1 MRSLSPDFLSNYS
14 FDPSKGPGW
23 FYRGLRIQA
32 EVTTHQLAARW
43 ALNNLAEGARI
54 LDLATGEGALA
65 QQLSDLGFDVSCTS
79 WDDRSRADA
88 KCYKIDLDHAF
99 STSDVGGEPFDAVMA
114 VEIIEHVENPAQL
127 LRSCRGLLQDGG
139 LLFLS
144 TPNVESA
151 RARLQWL
158 ARGQPLWFTGD
169 EVTRNRHI
177 SMMWRDQLDFFLSQ
191 SGFSITERPLVPDV
205 RSESGQR
212 GLRGLLKKTAYGLI
226 ARLGSGE
233 PLGDTRI
240 YVAQATSPV
249 RNASENNEFY

>member
-1 MRSLSPDFLSNYS
+1 MRTLPPSFLSEYS
-14 FDPSKGPGW
+14 FEPGPGGGW

-32 EVTTHQLAARW
+32 EVTTHQLAAQW
-43 ALNNLAEGARI
+43 AFSNLDPGARI

-79 WDDRSRADA
+79 WDGRSRAQT

-99 STSDVGGEPFDAVMA
+99 PANAVGDHPFDAVMA

-127 LRSCRGLLQDGG
+127 LRSCRGVLRDQGS
-139 LLFLS
+139 LFLS

-158 ARGQPLWFTGD
+158 VRGQPLWFAGD

-191 SGFSITERPLVPDV
+191 SGFSVTERPLVCDV
-205 RSESGQR
+205 RSLSGER
-212 GLRGLLKKTAYGLI
+212 GPRGMLKRVVYGLI

-233 PLGDTRI
+233 PIGDTRI
-240 YVAQATSPV
+240 YVARASAAV
-249 RNASENNEFY
+249 RQASEQNNFY